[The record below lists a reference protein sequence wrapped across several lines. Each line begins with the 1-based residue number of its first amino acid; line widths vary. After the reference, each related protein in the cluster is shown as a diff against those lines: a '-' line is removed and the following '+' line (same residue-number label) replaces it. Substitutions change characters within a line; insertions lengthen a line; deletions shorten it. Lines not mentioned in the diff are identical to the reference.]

1 MWLHSDSPDDFMA
14 EAEAGITWVS
24 GSLRWSRVTAP
35 TVMAVLG
42 VACVAIADALAR
54 QGTLGTTP
62 LWWLGVLAIFAPAA
76 ATLLFV
82 RVSRTEAIFI
92 LVLVAFALYAVKLT
106 YAPGML
112 WGYDEVLHFRT
123 ADNILTTGHL
133 FTRNSLLEVSPYYPG
148 MELVTAALVRVTGL
162 TIVQAGL
169 VLIGMAR
176 LITVLAIFL
185 LLERVA
191 QPSRFAAPAA
201 LLYMASPAFLY
212 FDSMFAYESLA
223 LGLSLACVFVLH
235 AAQLEEG
242 ARRRRLNGVGAILL
256 LAVVIT
262 HHVTSFILVG
272 ALVIWTLA
280 SLWDAQRK
288 RSKLEP
294 SQRADARSLKRRV
307 FMSDLPGSG
316 WVPILG
322 VAAVLVW
329 LFNIAEVAISY
340 LTPQILSGFAEIML
354 IIRRE
359 GTSRVLFQST
369 SGQTAPLLER
379 VVGIGSVLLIL
390 VLIPIG
396 MKYLWE
402 RRHSNVLSHALAIGA
417 LGYPAILA
425 LRLTQSGWGVGSRAT
440 AFVYV
445 PLAFAIAA
453 GLEPLVARY
462 IRANRFGALAVVL
475 VATVIFAGGI
485 VAGTSPVTRQPSPY
499 NPGVAEVPYDI
510 ESLAAANWEATTLGA
525 GHRIAADSAGG
536 VLAGSLG
543 RQQMVSQADNVSI
556 SELFLS
562 PGFDDGARAVVKN
575 GRVEY
580 VLVDRRIANVE
591 PLKGFIYEPW
601 EKQVVNYGPTISRE
615 IVNKFDT
622 MPYASKVFDSG
633 NVELF
638 AVQGLLR

>member
-1 MWLHSDSPDDFMA
+1 MWLHSDSLDDFTA

-35 TVMAVLG
+35 ALMAVLG

-54 QGTLGTTP
+54 QGALGTTP

-76 ATLLFV
+76 ATLFFV

-92 LVLVAFALYAVKLT
+92 LVLVALALYAVKLT

-112 WGYDEVLHFRT
+112 WGYDELLHFRT
-123 ADNILTTGHL
+123 ADNILTTGRL
-133 FTRNSLLEVSPYYPG
+133 FTHNSLLEVSPYYPG

-169 VLIGMAR
+169 LLVGLAR
-176 LITVLAIFL
+176 LLTVLAIFL

-201 LLYMASPAFLY
+201 LLYMASPAFIY

-223 LGLSLACVFVLH
+223 LGLSLVCVFVLH

-242 ARRRRLNGVGAILL
+242 ARRRRLNGVGALLL

-262 HHVTSFILVG
+262 HHVTSFILVA
-272 ALVIWTLA
+272 ALVLWTLA
-280 SLWDAQRK
+280 SLWSAQRK
-288 RSKLEP
+288 RSKQEP
-294 SQRADARSLKRRV
+294 GERADARSRKRRV
-307 FMSDLPGSG
+307 FLSDLPGSG
-316 WVPILG
+316 WVPIVG
-322 VAAVLVW
+322 VVAVLVW
-329 LFNIAEVAISY
+329 LLNIAEVAISY
-340 LTPQILSGFAEIML
+340 LTPQILSGFTEIVR
-354 IIRRE
+354 IIHHE
-359 GTSRVLFQST
+359 GTSRQLFQSAA
-369 SGQTAPLLER
+369 GHTAPLLER
-379 VVGIGSVLLIL
+379 AIGIGSVLLIL

-417 LGYPAILA
+417 LGYPVILA
-425 LRLTQSGWGVGSRAT
+425 LRLTQSGWDVASRAT

-462 IRANRFGALAVVL
+462 IRANRLGALAVVV

-485 VAGTSPVTRQPSPY
+485 VAGTSPVTRQPSVY
-499 NPGVAEVPYDI
+499 SPGVAEVPYDI
-510 ESLAAANWEATTLGA
+510 ESVAAANWEATTLGA
-525 GHRIAADSAGG
+525 GHRIAADSASG
-536 VLAGSLG
+536 VLSGSLG
-543 RQQMVSQADNVSI
+543 RQEMVSQADNVSV

-562 PGFDDGARAVVKN
+562 PGFGAGARQVVRD

-580 VLVDRRIANVE
+580 VVVDRRIAGAA

-601 EKQVVNYGPTISRE
+601 EKQVVDYGSSVSSET
-615 IVNKFDT
+615 VNKFDT
-622 MPYASKVFDSG
+622 MPKASKVFDSG

>member
-1 MWLHSDSPDDFMA
+1 MWLHSNSPDDFMA
-14 EAEAGITWVS
+14 EAEAGITWMS
-24 GSLRWSRVTAP
+24 GSLRWSRVAAP
-35 TVMAVLG
+35 ALMAVLG
-42 VACVAIADALAR
+42 LACVAIADALAR
-54 QGTLGTTP
+54 QGTLGTSP

-92 LVLVAFALYAVKLT
+92 LVLVALALYAVKLT
-106 YAPGML
+106 YAPGAL

-133 FTRNSLLEVSPYYPG
+133 FTHNSLLEVSPYYPG
-148 MELVTAALVRVTGL
+148 MELVTAALVSLTGL
-162 TIVQAGL
+162 SITQAGL

-176 LITVLAIFL
+176 LLTVLAIFL

-191 QPSRFAAPAA
+191 QPSRFAAPAT

-223 LGLSLACVFVLH
+223 LGLSLACIFVLH

-262 HHVTSFILVG
+262 HHVTSFILVA
-272 ALVIWTLA
+272 ALVLWTLA
-280 SLWDAQRK
+280 SLWNAQRQ
-288 RSKLEP
+288 RSAQDAT
-294 SQRADARSLKRRV
+294 QRADVRSRKRRV
-307 FMSDLPGSG
+307 YLSDLPGSG
-316 WVPILG
+316 WVPIVG

-329 LFNIAEVAISY
+329 LLNIAEVAISY
-340 LTPQILSGFAEIML
+340 LTPQILSGFAEIVR

-359 GTSRVLFQST
+359 GTGRQLFQST
-369 SGQTAPLLER
+369 AGISSPLLER

-390 VLIPIG
+390 VLLPIG
-396 MKYLWE
+396 IKYLWE

-425 LRLTQSGWGVGSRAT
+425 LRFTQSGWGVGSRAT

-445 PLAFAIAA
+445 PLAFAVAA

-462 IRANRFGALAVVL
+462 IRANRFGALAVVM
-475 VATVIFAGGI
+475 VATIIFAGGVI
-485 VAGTSPVTRQPSPY
+485 AGTSPVTRQPSPY
-499 NPGVAEVPYDI
+499 NPGVAEVPYDT
-510 ESLAAANWEATTLGA
+510 ESVAAADWAATTLGA
-525 GHRIAADSAGG
+525 GHRIAADSASG
-536 VLAGSLG
+536 VLMGSLG

-562 PGFDDGARAVVKN
+562 PGFDSAAAKVVKN
-575 GRVEY
+575 GHVDYVVADQRV
-580 VLVDRRIANVE
+580 AGVE

-601 EKQVVNYGPTISRE
+601 EKQVVNYGSSVSSET
-615 IVNKFDT
+615 VNKFDAL
-622 MPYASKVFDSG
+622 PYASRVFDSG
-633 NVELF
+633 NLHIF
-638 AVQGLLR
+638 AVQGLVQ